1 MTCRECQGGGPWGSP
16 VGAWGSLGAQFWA
29 TLAFQS
35 VTDGPP
41 EQFWDTAGLKN
52 ERFRV
57 SRHFALFYQ
66 RNLVLVCLTLFC
78 VLGTLYESTRR

>member
-1 MTCRECQGGGPWGSP
+1 M
-16 VGAWGSLGAQFWA
+16 QFRA

-52 ERFRV
+52 EYFV
-57 SRHFALFYQ
+57 QFAADLGALGVHFWSMFGRL
-66 RNLVLVCLTLFC
+66 
-78 VLGTLYESTRR
+78 SP